1 MRRWRKFKISF
12 RSIMQK
18 SRKPALGTVSLFLS
32 LIVTPILG
40 LTCLMVETIRYQDVI
55 EELTEISDI
64 SALSTLAHY
73 DEFLKARFG
82 LLATSQEE
90 DISSLYTDY
99 FNKNSKMIGKDFNLV
114 SSDVEGAYSL
124 RDIQVMRQQIL
135 EYCEIC
141 SAVEIAL
148 NGLGVSDLFDQLM
161 EALKLDEITKYSNG
175 LSSTASLA
183 KNIADL
189 INDIKTVVTMTGENG
204 SYTKAK
210 NEYEAAYTSFE
221 SSLQSY
227 ISALNNST
235 AEGDAIY
242 QDVNVVNAWNSFAV
256 DDIAYTS
263 PRTNYINKINNLASQ
278 VNELKGK
285 VIDISVKSAGILE
298 DIKGIREATKDEDD
312 SPTRYDYV
320 LEVGA
325 LVEPLITYKTNSE
338 YDKQCQK
345 SYAGLIKIRDS
356 VNGISMKSYNH
367 GSSTTSIGTDY
378 YFYVPGVLSD
388 TINAIFS
395 ETLAKLEAMATG
407 EQNDMSSGLMNLVSS
422 LCNIQGACNP
432 QLNAIVGDPMNPNGF
447 DENAFA
453 SAVGTVAIVGL
464 VDAVRRFTMPESIVD
479 VLLGLVELIGS
490 IIALIVAITGWAEAF
505 LVNIARI
512 VKTGIDGE
520 LGNAFLLCGYAAY
533 NFPNRTNYKD
543 DITFTGYDFKQE
555 MFQNVLGGDPT
566 NPSFSDNLAAMED
579 LLAVKTESPTKPSF
593 MGAEAE
599 YLLCGYQNELQ
610 NQCGAFYNV
619 MMLRMLL
626 DFIPILTNSEVR
638 TEASGAGPYAWII
651 YILIIVAE
659 PIFDTFILVNGGKE
673 PLIKTDIYL
682 TPSGAP
688 KLAED
693 IISFCSMM
701 ENIKNLSDTA
711 EELNSGKPK
720 VPKADGDDKSLKLLN
735 CSYTEHLWILFFLSL
750 DTNVLMNRIQNVV
763 NYESNAYYAHHEK
776 PFELGNA
783 NTYIHSNIKY
793 TINPMFDF
801 SSMTDSTI
809 IDKTISSDRYIGY

>member
-1 MRRWRKFKISF
+1 
-12 RSIMQK
+12 
-18 SRKPALGTVSLFLS
+18 
-32 LIVTPILG
+32 
-40 LTCLMVETIRYQDVI
+40 MVETIRYQDVI

-99 FNKNSKMIGKDFNLV
+99 FNKNSKMIGKDFKLV
-114 SSDVEGAYSL
+114 SSDVEGAYTL

-135 EYCEIC
+135 EYCEIS

-148 NGLGVSDLFDQLM
+148 NGLGVSDLFDQLK
-161 EALKLDEITKYSNG
+161 EALKLDDIEKYSKG
-175 LSSTASLA
+175 LSSSAELA
-183 KNIADL
+183 KNLADL
-189 INDIKTVVTMTGENG
+189 IKDIKTVITMTGQNG

-221 SSLQSY
+221 SSLQNY

-263 PRTNYINKINNLASQ
+263 PRTNYANKINNLASQ
-278 VNELKGK
+278 VVELKK
-285 VIDISVKSAGILE
+285 NVIDISDRAKKILGNVE
-298 DIKGIREATKDEDD
+298 ELREAVTDKDEA
-312 SPTRYDYV
+312 PTNFDYV
-320 LEVGA
+320 LAVA
-325 LVEPLITYKTNSE
+325 DTLQPLVTHITDAKFDQVSQDAYS
-338 YDKQCQK
+338 
-345 SYAGLIKIRDS
+345 GLMGIKGS

-367 GSSTTSIGTDY
+367 GSSSTNAGAGYY
-378 YFYVPGVLSD
+378 YFVPSAISNMGV
-388 TINAIFS
+388 AFA
-395 ETLAKLEAMATG
+395 ETLVELEKKAGG
-407 EQNDMSSGLMNLVSS
+407 EQNEMSSGLMELVSS
-422 LCNIQGACNP
+422 LCNIQGACDP
-432 QLNAIVGDPMNPNGF
+432 HLNAIVGNPMNPSGF
-447 DENAFA
+447 DPNDF
-453 SAVGTVAIVGL
+453 SNAVGTVAIVGL
-464 VDAVRRFTMPESIVD
+464 VDAVRRFTMPENIVD
-479 VLLGLVELIGS
+479 LLIGLVELIGS
-490 IIALIVAITGWAEAF
+490 IAALIVAITSWASSF
-505 LVNIARI
+505 LVNIGRI
-512 VKTGIDGE
+512 VATGMDGE

-533 NFPNRTNYKD
+533 NFPNRTNYKE
-543 DITFTGYDFKQE
+543 DITFTGYEFKQE
-555 MFQNVLGGDPT
+555 IFENVLGGNPT
-566 NPSFSDNLAAMED
+566 NATISDNLAAMKD

-593 MGAEAE
+593 MGAEGE

-626 DFIPILTNSEVR
+626 DFIPILLNNEVR
-638 TEASGAGPYAWII
+638 TEAQSAGPYAWII

-659 PIFDTFILVNGGKE
+659 PIFDAFILVNGGKQY
-673 PLIKTDIYL
+673 LVKKVVYL

-693 IISFCSMM
+693 IFDFCSQAESLKKLSETS
-701 ENIKNLSDTA
+701 ENLTSKTPKS
-711 EELNSGKPK
+711 SG
-720 VPKADGDDKSLKLLN
+720 GDDYEFNGLFK
-735 CSYTEHLWILFFLSL
+735 CSYTEHLWLLFFLST

>member
-18 SRKPALGTVSLFLS
+18 SRKPALGTISLFLS
-32 LIVTPILG
+32 LVVTPILG

-64 SALSTLAHY
+64 SSLSTLAHY
-73 DEFLKARFG
+73 DEFLKDRFG
-82 LLATSQEE
+82 LLATSQED

-124 RDIQVMRQQIL
+124 SDIKVMRQQIL
-135 EYCEIC
+135 EYCEIS

-148 NGLGVSDLFDQLM
+148 NGLGISDLFEQLM
-161 EALKLDEITKYSNG
+161 EAMNLDKITKFSDG
-175 LSSTASLA
+175 LNSTASLA
-183 KNIADL
+183 KDIADL
-189 INDIKTVVTMTGENG
+189 INDIKTVITMTGENG

-210 NEYEAAYTSFE
+210 NEYNDAYNSFE

-242 QDVNVVNAWNSFAV
+242 QDESVVYAWNSFAV
-256 DDIAYTS
+256 DDIYYTS
-263 PRTNYINKINNLASQ
+263 PRTNYANKINNYASQ
-278 VNELKGK
+278 VTELKGK
-285 VIDISVKSAGILE
+285 VIGISQKSAAILE
-298 DIKGIREATKDEDD
+298 DIKKINESCKDDDSAATK
-312 SPTRYDYV
+312 YDYV
-320 LEVGA
+320 LEVGS
-325 LVEPLITYKTNSE
+325 LVEPLITYNTDSV
-338 YDKQCQK
+338 YDKTCQE
-345 SYAGLIKIRDS
+345 SYSKLIAVKNK
-356 VNGISMKSYNH
+356 VNGITMKSYNH
-367 GSSTTSIGTDY
+367 GSSTTNAGAEY
-378 YFYVPGVLSD
+378 YYAVPGTLADIGNSF
-388 TINAIFS
+388 A
-395 ETLAKLEAMATG
+395 ETLVNLENMATG
-407 EQNDMSSGLMNLVSS
+407 EQNDMSAGLLDLVSS

-453 SAVGTVAIVGL
+453 TAVGTVAIVGL

-490 IIALIVAITGWAEAF
+490 IVALILAITAWASAF
-505 LVNIARI
+505 LLNIARL
-512 VKTGIDGE
+512 VGTGIDGE

-533 NFPNRTNYKD
+533 NFPNRTNYKEE
-543 DITFTGYDFKQE
+543 ITFTGYDFKQE

-566 NPSFSDNLAAMED
+566 NPSFSDNLAAMKD

-626 DFIPILTNSEVR
+626 DFIPILLDSEVK

-701 ENIKNLSDTA
+701 ENIKSLSDTA

-735 CSYTEHLWILFFLSL
+735 CSYTEHLWLLLFLSL
-750 DTNVLMNRIQNVV
+750 DTDVLMNRIQNVV

-809 IDKTISSDRYIGY
+809 INKTISSDRYIGY

>member
-18 SRKPALGTVSLFLS
+18 SRKPALGTISLFLS
-32 LIVTPILG
+32 LVVTPILG

-64 SALSTLAHY
+64 SSLSTLAHY
-73 DEFLKARFG
+73 DEFLKDRFG
-82 LLATSQEE
+82 LLATSQDD
-90 DISSLYTDY
+90 DISSIYSGY

-124 RDIQVMRQQIL
+124 SDIKVMKQQIL

-148 NGLGVSDLFDQLM
+148 NGLGISDLFEQLM
-161 EALKLDEITKYSNG
+161 EAMNLDKITKFSDG
-175 LSSTASLA
+175 LDSTAKLA
-183 KNIADL
+183 KDL
-189 INDIKTVVTMTGENG
+189 AELIKDIKTVVTMTGDNG
-204 SYTKAK
+204 SYTNAK
-210 NEYEAAYTSFE
+210 KEYEAAYSTFD

-242 QDVNVVNAWNSFAV
+242 QDESVVYAWNSFAV
-256 DDIAYTS
+256 DDIYYTS
-263 PRTNYINKINNLASQ
+263 PRTNYANKANNLASQ
-278 VNELKGK
+278 VIELKGK
-285 VIDISVKSAGILE
+285 VIDISKRAEGILE
-298 DIKGIREATKDEDD
+298 DLKKINEATKDDD
-312 SPTRYDYV
+312 TGASKYDYV
-320 LEVGA
+320 LEVASVVSA
-325 LVEPLITYKTNSE
+325 LTTYNTDSV
-338 YDKQCQK
+338 YDKTCQE
-345 SYAGLIKIRDS
+345 SYGKLIAVRNK
-356 VNGISMKSYNH
+356 VNGITMKSYNH
-367 GSSTTSIGTDY
+367 GSSSTNAGADY
-378 YFYVPGVLSD
+378 RYDVPGPIADIGQSFYATL
-388 TINAIFS
+388 TTL
-395 ETLAKLEAMATG
+395 ETYATG
-407 EQNDMSSGLMNLVSS
+407 EKNDMSTGLMELVSS

-432 QLNAIVGDPMNPNGF
+432 QLNAVVGDPLNSPGF
-447 DENAFA
+447 DPNDF
-453 SAVGTVAIVGL
+453 SNAVGTVAIVGL

-479 VLLGLVELIGS
+479 VLLGIVELLGS
-490 IIALIVAITGWAEAF
+490 IIALIAAITSWATVF
-505 LVNIARI
+505 LINIVRI
-512 VKTGIDGE
+512 VKTGVDGE
-520 LGNAFLLCGYAAY
+520 LGNAFLLCGYGAY
-533 NFPNRTNYKD
+533 NFPNRTNYKEE
-543 DITFTGYDFKQE
+543 ITFTGYDFKQE
-555 MFQNVLGGDPT
+555 IFQNVLGGDPT
-566 NPSFSDNLAAMED
+566 NPTFSDNLAAMED
-579 LLAVKTESPTKPSF
+579 LLKVKTESPTKPSF
-593 MGAEAE
+593 MGAEVE

-626 DFIPILTNSEVR
+626 DFIPILLDSEVK

-701 ENIKNLSDTA
+701 ENIKSLSDTA

-720 VPKADGDDKSLKLLN
+720 VPKADDADGKDLKLLN
-735 CSYTEHLWILFFLSL
+735 CTYTEHLWLLLFLST
-750 DTNVLMNRIQNVV
+750 DTDVLMNRIQNLV
-763 NYESNAYYAHHEK
+763 NYESVAYYEHHEK
-776 PFELGNA
+776 PFELANA
-783 NTYIHSNIKY
+783 NTYIHANVKY

-809 IDKTISSDRYIGY
+809 INKTISSDRYIGY